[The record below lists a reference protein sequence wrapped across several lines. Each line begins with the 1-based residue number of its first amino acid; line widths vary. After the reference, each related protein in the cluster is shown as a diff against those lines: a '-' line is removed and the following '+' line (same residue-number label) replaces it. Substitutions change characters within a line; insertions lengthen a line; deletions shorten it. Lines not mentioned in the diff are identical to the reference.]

1 MILLKI
7 PLSKLYLVRK
17 NVKCIL
23 IDFLNSILK
32 LKKNN
37 LIKNIKYKGKGINEI
52 INIIITNENL
62 KKEEENLKSML
73 IKTVI

>member
-1 MILLKI
+1 LILLKI